1 MTDSKRPPEEGIEPS
16 ASHLTPTPGAPG
28 EPAPVVIDS
37 KVGVT
42 SLTLTVL
49 TSIAVVVTLQYM
61 QAVLVPVVIGILIA
75 YGLEPFVAA
84 LARLRIRR
92 SVGAGIVLLGL
103 VGVLGLSVYALS
115 GQALQIVAQVPE
127 AARSLRA
134 RVTSRGRHGDSA
146 IGQVQKAANELQKTA
161 EVASK
166 SGDDPTARTTGE
178 PAKVQIVQ
186 PAFDANGYLYAGGV
200 NLLAA
205 AGQAAVIF
213 FLVYFFLV
221 TGNLYKKKIVKIA
234 GPHLWQKKLTV
245 EILDEIAGP
254 HLWQKKLTVEILD
267 EINTQIE
274 SFIRVQLFT
283 SAVVAVATMLALW
296 YLGLQQYV
304 IWGLLAGIFNSIPYL
319 GPILVTAGLGVV
331 SFIQFDDL
339 EKTLVVCGVSFVI
352 TSLEGFL
359 LTPALMS
366 RAARMN
372 PVAIFVGLL
381 FWSWIWGMWGAVL
394 AVPMLMMMKAV
405 ADHIEDLQAVGEL
418 LGE

>member
-1 MTDSKRPPEEGIEPS
+1 MTDPKRPSEEGIAPS
-16 ASHLTPTPGAPG
+16 AEHMTPTPGAPG

-49 TSIAVVVTLQYM
+49 TSIAVVVALQYL
-61 QAVLVPVVIGILIA
+61 QAVLVPIIIGILVA

-84 LARLRIRR
+84 LARVKIKR
-92 SVGAGIVLLGL
+92 SIGAGIVLLGL
-103 VGVLGLSVYALS
+103 VGILGLAVYLLS
-115 GQALQIVAQVPE
+115 GQALQIVAQIPE
-127 AARSLRA
+127 AAQSIRT

-146 IGQVQKAANELQKTA
+146 IDQVQKAANELQKTA

-166 SGDDPTARTTGE
+166 SADDPEKKPKDE

-186 PAFDANGYLYAGGV
+186 PAFDANSYLYAGGV
-200 NLLAA
+200 NLVTA

-245 EILDEIAGP
+245 EILDEI
-254 HLWQKKLTVEILD
+254 
-267 EINTQIE
+267 NTQIE

-283 SAVVAVATMLALW
+283 SAVVAVVTMAALW
-296 YLGLQQYV
+296 YLGLRQFV

-319 GPILVTAGLGVV
+319 GPLLVTGGLGVV
-331 SFIQFDDL
+331 AFIQFDNV
-339 EKTLVVCGVSFVI
+339 EKTLLVCAVAFVI

-372 PVAIFVGLL
+372 PVAIFIGLL
-381 FWSWIWGMWGAVL
+381 FWSWIWGIAGAVL